1 VITMAYGSSPP
12 VKQKRMLT
20 DSQKKRLKEHKVAGD
35 GHSAKHMSMM
45 RKLMKD
51 GMSFKKA
58 HDKTM
63 KEIGK

>member
-1 VITMAYGSSPP
+1 MAYGSSPQ
-12 VKQKRMLT
+12 KKRMLT
-20 DSQKKRLKEHKVAGD
+20 DSQKKRLKEHKV
-35 GHSAKHMSMM
+35 HHTSKHMSMM

-51 GMSFKKA
+51 GMSFKRA

>member
-1 VITMAYGSSPP
+1 MAYGSSPP

-20 DSQKKRLKEHKVAGD
+20 DSQKKRLKEHKV
-35 GHSAKHMSMM
+35 HHTAKHMSMM